1 MHREPHLLIAD
12 DDPRVI
18 DYYRLALGL
27 PATPEE
33 QDTDQE
39 LDEMFSLLEGED
51 PLQEHAP
58 SHCRAVT
65 VSQGL
70 DALRVFGLAPRKG
83 MGLIFPNQDVDTVW

>member
-58 SHCRAVT
+58 SHC
-65 VSQGL
+65 SGYCKP
-70 DALRVFGLAPRKG
+70 RVRCLTGFWGDGRSRHPL
-83 MGLIFPNQDVDTVW
+83 